1 MKNRIRDG
9 IYLIIDP
16 SMDRGLLMGKLKEV
30 IKEEIS
36 AIQIWDNFKPN
47 ENPIEFINEILQLCH
62 AKKIPVLINNQ
73 WALLKQTA
81 VDGIHL
87 DKIQDNMLQLKK
99 ELNREIITGL
109 TCSNDLSTVK
119 WAEKNEFDYI
129 SFCSL
134 FPSSTANSCELVT
147 FDTVKEAKKITSM
160 SIFLAG
166 GIKPENIEL
175 LNELN
180 YSGIAVISGIMSD
193 EKPVEALKKY
203 QQKIKKELK

>member
-16 SMDRGLLMGKLKEV
+16 SMDRGILMGKLKEV

-47 ENPIEFINEILQLCH
+47 ENPIEFVNDILPLCH

-73 WALLKQTA
+73 WELLKQTA

-87 DKIQDNMLQLKK
+87 DKIQDNMQQLKK
-99 ELNREIITGL
+99 EVNREIITGL
-109 TCSNDLSTVK
+109 TCSNDLSSVQ

-180 YSGIAVISGIMSD
+180 YSGIAVISGIMSN